1 MSAPFPPFYLA
12 GQTGCGK
19 TAVALALAGQYG
31 PVEIV
36 NADAYQVYRE
46 MDTLTA
52 APTEEEKRAVPHHL
66 FGILDPSE
74 ECDAASFAALAKQ
87 TIAEVSQRARPLVVS
102 GSGLYLKAITHGL
115 APTPPADPE
124 TRKKLDQLEEDELIA
139 LYEKEDPAGAAQTNL
154 KNRRYV
160 TRNLEITLLAGRPA
174 SEIKSEW
181 QENQPE
187 IAAVYLHREREDI
200 YDRINRRTLRMFDA
214 GVVEEV
220 AALGPLSHT
229 AARAIGIREI
239 RALLAGEMER
249 DACLE
254 EIQTQTR
261 RYAKRQEIWFRR
273 ESAFLRI
280 PVQPQDE
287 AEEIASSVAKA
298 ALLS

>member
-124 TRKKLDQLEEDELIA
+124 MRKKLDQLEEDELIA